1 MHSAAIVKIVKFS
14 LAFEPVFPLIR
25 DIELPYNV
33 QKAQVGFG
41 MVGIHYEPISSSYVN
56 EIPEKNHENLLP
68 FWEIRPY

>member
-14 LAFEPVFPLIR
+14 LAFQPVFPLIR

-41 MVGIHYEPISSSYVN
+41 MVCIHYEPISSSYVN
-56 EIPEKNHENLLP
+56 EIPEKNYENLLP
-68 FWEIRPY
+68 FLEIPQY